1 MPEPFMNYRY
11 KVFPLF
17 LIIFFI
23 QNICLKTEGQTTLKD
38 AFKNYFFIGT
48 ALNNQQVFGRE
59 PKALQ
64 LLQEQ
69 FNSIS
74 PENLLKWESVH
85 PQPNK
90 YNFAPADSYVA
101 LGERYHMF
109 IIGHCLIWHSQVP
122 KWVFEDSSG
131 KPVTREV
138 LLQRMKDHIS
148 TVVGRYKGRI
158 NGWDVVNEAV
168 EDNGSMRKTKWL
180 QIIGKD
186 YIEKAFQFA
195 QEADPNAELYYNDYN
210 QWMPGKRETVV
221 KIIKDLKAK
230 GIKITGIGIQGHW
243 GLDYPPMD
251 GIDSS
256 MKAYSEAGCKLM
268 VTELDMDII
277 PNPLNNTSADVSK
290 RFALT
295 KESNPYAKGLPD
307 SAAAIQA
314 KRYAEYFK
322 LFLKY
327 KGTLTRVTFWGMT
340 DGQSWRNNWPIRG
353 RAAYPLLF
361 DNNYQPK
368 PAFDAVIKTVNENN

>member
-1 MPEPFMNYRY
+1 MHNRY
-11 KVFPLF
+11 KVFQLF
-17 LIIFFI
+17 LILFFI
-23 QNICLKTEGQTTLKD
+23 QIISVKTAGQTTLKN
-38 AFKNYFFIGT
+38 AFKNYFLVGT
-48 ALNNQQVFGRE
+48 ALNNQQVFGRDL
-59 PKALQ
+59 KALK
-64 LLQEQ
+64 LLEEQ
-69 FNSIS
+69 FNSIT
-74 PENLLKWESVH
+74 PENLLKWENVH
-85 PQPNK
+85 PKPDK
-90 YNFAPADSYVA
+90 YNFAPADSFVA
-101 LGERYHMF
+101 LGERYKMF
-109 IIGHCLIWHSQVP
+109 IVGHCLIWHSQVP

-138 LLQRMKDHIS
+138 LLQRMKDHIY

-168 EDNGSMRKTKWL
+168 EDDGSLRNTKWL

-186 YIEKAFQFA
+186 YIEKAFQYA
-195 QEADPNAELYYNDYN
+195 QEADPNAELYYNDFD
-210 QWMPGKRETVV
+210 QWKQGKRETVV

-251 GIDSS
+251 EMDAS

-268 VTELDMDII
+268 ITELDMDII
-277 PNPLNNTSADVSK
+277 PNPFNYTGADVSK

-295 KESNPYAKGLPD
+295 KESNPYANGLPD
-307 SAAAIQA
+307 SVASIQA

-327 KGTLTRVTFWGMT
+327 KGSLSRVTFWGMT